1 MASLD
6 TNCLLRWLLDD
17 IPEQRRRVDALLASG
32 EPLMVDDAAL
42 IEAVFALEKG
52 AKLSRSTIHAL
63 LLAAMAHPWQID
75 RDLWT
80 PLLETWTSH
89 PKLSVVDLYLAFK
102 ARAAAAGPLYTFDAK
117 LANQVP
123 DVVRVP

>member
-17 IPEQRRRVDALLASG
+17 IPEQRRRVDALLARG
-32 EPLMVDDAAL
+32 ELLVADDAAL

-52 AKLSRSTIHAL
+52 AKLQRSTIRAL
-63 LLAAMAHPWQID
+63 LLAALAQPFEID

-80 PLLETWTSH
+80 PVLETWTNH
-89 PKLSVVDLYLAFK
+89 PKLSVVDVYLA
-102 ARAAAAGPLYTFDAK
+102 ARAQAISEAPLYTFDAK
-117 LANQVP
+117 LANQIAGVEIVP
-123 DVVRVP
+123 